1 MLQFLKNRKHL
12 SPFFAG
18 VARVVLIL
26 SICVCPARGDD
37 LQLHLK
43 NGDVLSGTLVTESD
57 GAVDLRHPVLGL
69 IHIPASEILRR
80 VPISPH
86 AGAAAPPPPTSPTP
100 KAASE
105 SASKPGSAVTSL
117 APKPAPKPPARWNF
131 DIQAGVDL
139 GFGTTDR
146 QSYNSRAR
154 AVYAKDRL
162 KNVVD
167 ASFLFGESQ
176 GIKSA
181 ERLDASMKTDYDLHG
196 RFFLYNQGGAGYD
209 DIRHIN
215 LRYEAGP
222 GFGYHLI
229 KRDSIKMNVELG
241 GNYQVHRFADGNRSE
256 SFFYRVAEDAVW
268 RITPKLAID
277 QRFEFFPGISDMQ
290 HFRIRFEG
298 NLRYSL
304 RENLYLNLTAL
315 DLYDNF
321 PALGVTKNDIQIRS
335 SIGMKF

>member
-1 MLQFLKNRKHL
+1 MLQFLKNHRRPGSFCSSL
-12 SPFFAG
+12 
-18 VARVVLIL
+18 RRCVVLFVAYAF
-26 SICVCPARGDD
+26 SVRADD

-43 NGDVLSGTLVTESD
+43 NGDVLSGTIASEAD
-57 GAVDLRHPVLGL
+57 GSVDLRHAVLGL
-69 IHIPASEILRR
+69 IHVPGSEILRR
-80 VPISPH
+80 VPLSTS
-86 AGAAAPPPPTSPTP
+86 AGASAP
-100 KAASE
+100 AASNPSAPKPAAE
-105 SASKPGSAVTSL
+105 SDAKPSPAASAL
-117 APKPAPKPPARWNF
+117 APKPAPKPAAHWNF
-131 DIQAGVDL
+131 DVEAGVDL
-139 GFGTTDR
+139 GFGTSDR
-146 QSYNSRAR
+146 QAYNSRAR

-167 ASFLFGESQ
+167 SSFLFGESQ

-196 RFFLYNQGGAGYD
+196 RLFLYNLGGAGYD
-209 DIRHIN
+209 EVRHIN

-256 SFFYRVAEDAVW
+256 SFFYRLAEDTVW
-268 RITPKLAID
+268 RITSKLTID

-304 RENLYLNLTAL
+304 RENLYLNLTTL

-321 PALGVTKNDIQIRS
+321 PANGVTKNDIQIRS

>member
-1 MLQFLKNRKHL
+1 MLQFLKGHRCPGSFSSSL
-12 SPFFAG
+12 G
-18 VARVVLIL
+18 RLVVLFAL
-26 SICVCPARGDD
+26 CALPVRADEV
-37 LQLHLK
+37 QLYLK
-43 NGDVLSGTLVTESD
+43 NGDVLSGTVALEAD
-57 GAVDLRHPVLGL
+57 GSVDLRHAVLGL
-69 IHIPASEILRR
+69 IHVPGSQILRR
-80 VPISPH
+80 VPLSPN
-86 AGAAAPPPPTSPTP
+86 AVAPATAVPNTAVPKPAPDATAKPPP
-100 KAASE
+100 AV
-105 SASKPGSAVTSL
+105 SAP
-117 APKPAPKPPARWNF
+117 APKPAPKPPAHWNF
-131 DIQAGVDL
+131 DIEAGVDL
-139 GFGTTDR
+139 GFGTSDR
-146 QSYNSRAR
+146 QAYNSRAR

-196 RFFLYNQGGAGYD
+196 RLFLYNQGGAGYD
-209 DIRHIN
+209 EVRQIN

-229 KRDSIKMNVELG
+229 KRDAIKMNVELG

-256 SFFYRVAEDAVW
+256 SFFYRLAEDTAW
-268 RITPKLAID
+268 RITPKLTID

-290 HFRIRFEG
+290 HFRMRFEG

-304 RENLYLNLTAL
+304 RENLYLNLTML

-321 PALGVTKNDIQIRS
+321 PAQGVTKNDIQLRS